1 MSAPAV
7 EFLTEAADFSET
19 DITGKTEVSATN
31 FDIAIIGGGVI
42 GLSLARALSG
52 HQLRVAVIDAG
63 HETPPATD
71 AAAGM
76 LAASFESAAEES
88 MADALFALGAQSLAA
103 WPGFAAML
111 EDETGQALDYRDDG
125 IVAVAFDEP
134 QAAALKYSGEQLRA
148 RGGNASFLDGDAV
161 RQLEPALSDRV
172 VAALYAPGDAQVDPR
187 KLLIALRAAFR
198 KTAGR
203 FFGERVVQVEGDKAG
218 HRLMLSNGER
228 LEAKTVV
235 LASGAA
241 ATQLIAGLPPP
252 PITPV
257 KGEALAVQMGAVQMA
272 AVDSGGHKFRHVIRC
287 PAQPALPYLCP
298 KADGRVIIG
307 ATEIAGRRDA
317 GVDDAS
323 IRKLRAGAADV
334 VPAVRDWPE
343 IERWSGLRPATP
355 DGAPILGRDRRG
367 PDGVFL
373 ALGHYRNG
381 ILLAPACATA
391 LAREILGEGAPSPSP
406 LTHLQPFRPERFV
419 SSPGEG
425 EHG

>member
-1 MSAPAV
+1 M
-7 EFLTEAADFSET
+7 
-19 DITGKTEVSATN
+19 SATN

-42 GLSLARALSG
+42 GLSVARALTG
-52 HQLRVAVIDAG
+52 HQRSVAVIDAG

-76 LAASFESAAEES
+76 LAASFETAGDAV
-88 MADALFALGAQSLAA
+88 MADALYALGAQSLAA
-103 WPGFAAML
+103 WPDFAAML
-111 EDETGQALDYRDDG
+111 EDETGLALDYRDDG
-125 IVAVAFDEP
+125 ILAVAFEDG
-134 QAAALKYSGEQLRA
+134 QATALKHSGDQLRA
-148 RGGNASFLDGDAV
+148 RGGRASFLNGDEA
-161 RQLEPALSDRV
+161 RQQEPALSDRV
-172 VAALYAPGDAQVDPR
+172 AAALYAPGDAQVDPR
-187 KLLIALRAAFR
+187 KVLIALRAAFC
-198 KTAGR
+198 KNAGTL
-203 FFGERVVQVEGDKAG
+203 FGQRVEQVGCSTTG
-218 HRLMLSNGER
+218 YRLALSNGER
-228 LEAKTVV
+228 LEAKSVV

-257 KGEALAVQMGAVQMA
+257 KGEALAV
-272 AVDSGGHKFRHVIRC
+272 DSAENKFRHVIRC

-298 KADGRVIIG
+298 KAGGRMIIG

-355 DGAPILGRDRRG
+355 DGGPILGRDRRG
-367 PDGVFL
+367 PEGVFL

-391 LAREILGEGAPSPSP
+391 LAREILGGDAAGQSP

-419 SSPGEG
+419 SSTAEDEDG
-425 EHG
+425 

>member
-1 MSAPAV
+1 MN
-7 EFLTEAADFSET
+7 
-19 DITGKTEVSATN
+19 ATN

-42 GLSLARALSG
+42 GLSVARALSG
-52 HQLRVAVIDAG
+52 QKRRVVVIDAG

-88 MADALFALGAQSLAA
+88 MADALYALGAQSLAA
-103 WPGFAAML
+103 WPAFAAML
-111 EDETGQALDYRDDG
+111 EDETGLSLDYRDDG
-125 IVAVAFDEP
+125 IVAVAFDEG
-134 QAAALKYSGEQLRA
+134 QAAALKDSGEQLCA
-148 RGGNASFLDGDAV
+148 RGGAAWFLDGGEA
-161 RQLEPALSDRV
+161 RRLEPALSDRV

-228 LEAKTVV
+228 LVAKTVV

-257 KGEALAVQMGAVQMA
+257 KGEALAV
-272 AVDSGGHKFRHVIRC
+272 DRSENTFRHVIRC

-323 IRKLRAGAADV
+323 VRKLRAGAAEV

-381 ILLAPACATA
+381 ILLAPACAEA
-391 LAREILGEGAPSPSP
+391 LAREILGESAPSPSP
-406 LTHLQPFRPERFV
+406 LIHLQPFHPERFV
-419 SSPGEG
+419 SSAGEG

>member
-1 MSAPAV
+1 VIVAAAV
-7 EFLTEAADFSET
+7 EFLTEAADSKGG
-19 DITGKTEVSATN
+19 ITGKTDVSATN

-42 GLSLARALSG
+42 GLSVARALAG
-52 HQLRVAVIDAG
+52 HQRRVAVIDAG

-76 LAASFESAAEES
+76 LAASFETAGDAD
-88 MADALFALGAQSLAA
+88 MADALYALGTQSLAA
-103 WPGFAAML
+103 WPGFAARL
-111 EDETGQALDYRDDG
+111 EDETGLSLDYRDDG
-125 IVAVAFDEP
+125 ILAVAFEEG
-134 QAAALKYSGEQLRA
+134 QAAALKHSGDELCA
-148 RGGNASFLDGDAV
+148 RGGVASFLDGDAA

-203 FFGERVVQVEGDKAG
+203 LFDERVVQVEDGKAG
-218 HRLMLSNGER
+218 FRLTLSNGER

-241 ATQLIAGLPPP
+241 ATKLIAGLPPP

-257 KGEALAVQMGAVQMA
+257 KGEALAVDRG
-272 AVDSGGHKFRHVIRC
+272 DHNFRHVIRC

-298 KADGRVIIG
+298 KAYGRVIIG

-317 GVDDAS
+317 GVDGAS

-355 DGAPILGRDRRG
+355 DGAPILGRDQRG
-367 PDGVFL
+367 PEGVFL

-381 ILLAPACATA
+381 ILLAPACATM
-391 LAREILGEGAPSPSP
+391 LASEILGGDAVGASP
-406 LTHLQPFRPERFV
+406 LTHLQPFRPERFD
-419 SSPGEG
+419 
-425 EHG
+425 

>member
-1 MSAPAV
+1 MSASAV

-19 DITGKTEVSATN
+19 GITGKTDVSATN

-42 GLSLARALSG
+42 GLSVARALAG
-52 HQLRVAVIDAG
+52 HQRSVAVIDAG

-103 WPGFAAML
+103 WPDFAARL
-111 EDETGQALDYRDDG
+111 EDETGLALDYRDDG

-134 QAAALKYSGEQLRA
+134 QAAVLKHSGDELRA
-148 RGGNASFLDGDAV
+148 RGGDASFLNGGAA

-203 FFGERVVQVEGDKAG
+203 FFGERVVQVEGDGAG
-218 HRLMLSNGER
+218 HRLRLSNGER
-228 LEAKTVV
+228 LEAMTVV

-257 KGEALAVQMGAVQMA
+257 KGEALAVDRGET
-272 AVDSGGHKFRHVIRC
+272 KFRHVIRC

-298 KADGRVIIG
+298 KAHGRAIIG
-307 ATEIAGRRDA
+307 ATEIVGRRDA

-381 ILLAPACATA
+381 ILLAPACAAA
-391 LAREILGEGAPSPSP
+391 LAREIMGEGAPSLSP

-419 SSPGEG
+419 SSAGEG